1 MHTGLSQP
9 RDPDAIKLFVGQIP
23 KGWNEPEVR
32 EILQAFGP
40 IHELTILRDR
50 VTGLHKGEGMTRRY
64 RHLKVD
70 FRDRLRLRYIL

>member
-1 MHTGLSQP
+1 MDTSLSPSMGMHTGLSQP

-50 VTGLHKGEGMTRRY
+50 ATGLHKGET
-64 RHLKVD
+64 KVD
-70 FRDRLRLRYIL
+70 ATRA